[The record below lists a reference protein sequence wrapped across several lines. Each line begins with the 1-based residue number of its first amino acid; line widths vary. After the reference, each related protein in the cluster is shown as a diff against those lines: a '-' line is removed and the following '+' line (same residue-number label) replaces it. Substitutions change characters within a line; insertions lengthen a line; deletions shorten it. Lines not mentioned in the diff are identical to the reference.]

1 MDPPQEGITWIQLHR
16 SVLALE
22 SMDLARMAR
31 LCLLQICD
39 ARLQLASCA
48 LVLGNAVF
56 EGGSQFIEEH
66 FFARPLA

>member
-48 LVLGNAVF
+48 LALGNAVL
-56 EGGSQFIEEH
+56 EGAQFIVEH